1 MKSNFELADELG
13 RLAIDTIKD
22 AKMQNKILTNL
33 KMLFDNK
40 DINSLPN
47 AYGMG
52 LEELGMLQKWHYE
65 AGQIITQH
73 CNEAIILANKEGKTN
88 REIATL
94 LGVKTS
100 QITRILKQNT

>member
-13 RLAIDTIKD
+13 RLAIETIKNT
-22 AKMQNKILTNL
+22 KMQNKILTNL
-33 KMLFDNK
+33 KMLFDNR
-40 DINSLPN
+40 DYRSLPN
-47 AYGMG
+47 PYDMG

-73 CNEAIILANKEGKTN
+73 ISEQVVSSSKKGQTN
-88 REIATL
+88 REIANL

-100 QITRILKQNT
+100 QVTKILKQNS